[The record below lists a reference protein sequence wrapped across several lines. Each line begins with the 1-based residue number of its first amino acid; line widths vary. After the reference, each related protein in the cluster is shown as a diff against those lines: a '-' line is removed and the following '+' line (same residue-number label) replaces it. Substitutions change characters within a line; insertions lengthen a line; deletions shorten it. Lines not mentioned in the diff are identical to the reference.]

1 MYVKL
6 LVGPVASGKST
17 YTREHKGKDDIV
29 AVTIGDELHIEDQS
43 IAYRLQRLTG
53 MYLALMNQI
62 DIKKF
67 AKDEI
72 NGKAFL
78 KLCSIYEAESNGKE
92 LTFWIESKTISQEAI
107 DVLADS
113 YKHRFELIRFERDE
127 DKGE

>member
-1 MYVKL
+1 MQIKL
-6 LVGPVASGKST
+6 LVGPAASGKST
-17 YTREHKGKDDIV
+17 YTRAHKGKDDIV

-43 IAYRLQRLTG
+43 IVYRLQRLTG

-78 KLCSIYEAESNGKE
+78 KLCSVYEGEYDKE
-92 LTFWIESKTISQEAI
+92 LTIWIESKTISQEAI

>member
-1 MYVKL
+1 MQVKL
-6 LVGPVASGKST
+6 LVGPEASGKST
-17 YTREHKGKDDIV
+17 YIREHESKDDIIAFEV
-29 AVTIGDELHIEDQS
+29 GDKLFIKNQS

-72 NGKAFL
+72 NGKNFVS
-78 KLCSIYEAESNGKE
+78 LCGVYLGEYDKE
-92 LTFWIESKTISQEAI
+92 LTIWIESRTISQEAI
-107 DVLADS
+107 DVLANS